1 MRKLKKL
8 QYGGFNQ
15 FQSYGNV
22 LQSKYNFN
30 NSMNNMTNSLYGI
43 DNTKTQLGP
52 NSWMTT
58 GNASNGFQSNYFSK
72 DAMGNTTNLNT
83 GQTTYNTGNLNTKA
97 SGSGSGNQGGG
108 KGAGGETG
116 SNPMAGFS
124 PFGAI
129 GGAFDSLTSMT
140 GVKIDEDSTYNAEQK
155 TGDMLLQMGGWAA
168 LAGGIVKTNSFL
180 NQAMG
185 TNINTMNEKQAK
197 KVGANGWERFGNTAV
212 GFLSNTLL
220 PGTGAFFGKTED
232 AEKSREVDELRGAY
246 AGTADDIDTAQTM
259 GGKRYIFGK
268 GKTNDF
274 ILKSNQRNDL
284 ITSLGLATKPRI
296 TSAASNARDEMQK
309 EEEIRNGRT
318 FNTVVGKEGLKLL
331 SKDELQRIYS
341 SSKQEGVQTFGE
353 GGKIG
358 IDTSVIPEGALHAHK
373 NNLEEINPE
382 LDEVTQKGIPVIV
395 TDSEGEYKQV
405 AEIEKEELVL
415 NRSLTEKIE
424 ALWKENTPESMI
436 EAGKLITSE
445 LVQNTKDNTEEML
458 DGND

>member
-22 LQSKYNFN
+22 LQSQYNFN

-52 NSWMTT
+52 NSWMTA
-58 GNASNGFQSNYFSK
+58 GNSSNGFQSNFFSK

-83 GQTTYNTGNLNTKA
+83 VQTTYNTGNPSTKT
-97 SGSGSGNQGGG
+97 SSNKDGGE
-108 KGAGGETG
+108 GAGGKTG
-116 SNPMAGFS
+116 SNPLAGMN

-129 GGAFDSLTSMT
+129 GGAFDSLTAMS
-140 GVKIDEDSTYNAEQK
+140 GVKTDEDSTYNAEQK

-185 TNINTMNEKQAK
+185 TNINTMNDKQAQK
-197 KVGANGWERFGNTAV
+197 TGVNGWEKFGNTAV

-220 PGTGAFFGKTED
+220 PGTGYFFGKTED

-296 TSAASNARDEMQK
+296 TSAASNARDEQQK

-318 FNTVVGKEGLKLL
+318 FNAVVGKEGLKLL

-436 EAGKLITSE
+436 EAGKLITCE

>member
-1 MRKLKKL
+1 M
-8 QYGGFNQ
+8 
-15 FQSYGNV
+15 
-22 LQSKYNFN
+22 
-30 NSMNNMTNSLYGI
+30 
-43 DNTKTQLGP
+43 
-52 NSWMTT
+52 
-58 GNASNGFQSNYFSK
+58 
-72 DAMGNTTNLNT
+72 
-83 GQTTYNTGNLNTKA
+83 
-97 SGSGSGNQGGG
+97 
-108 KGAGGETG
+108 
-116 SNPMAGFS
+116 
-124 PFGAI
+124 
-129 GGAFDSLTSMT
+129 
-140 GVKIDEDSTYNAEQK
+140 
-155 TGDMLLQMGGWAA
+155 
-168 LAGGIVKTNSFL
+168 
-180 NQAMG
+180 
-185 TNINTMNEKQAK
+185 
-197 KVGANGWERFGNTAV
+197 
-212 GFLSNTLL
+212 L
-220 PGTGAFFGKTED
+220 PGTGYFFGKTED

-296 TSAASNARDEMQK
+296 TSASSNARDEQQK

-318 FNTVVGKEGLKLL
+318 FNAVVGKEGLKLL

-424 ALWKENTPESMI
+424 AL
-436 EAGKLITSE
+436 
-445 LVQNTKDNTEEML
+445 
-458 DGND
+458 